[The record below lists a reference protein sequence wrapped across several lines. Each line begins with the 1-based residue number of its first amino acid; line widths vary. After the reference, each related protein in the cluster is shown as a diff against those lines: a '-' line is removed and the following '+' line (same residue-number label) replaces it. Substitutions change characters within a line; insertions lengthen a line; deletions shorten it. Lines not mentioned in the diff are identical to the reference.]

1 LKIQKKVVIIGGG
14 TAGLVIANKLQ
25 SNFDVV
31 IVEKS
36 KYKKYPIWYR
46 IPLLIGLLFKSEK
59 TKYISKREHILS
71 NGRRIPFFDSNL
83 LGGASIMN
91 GCVHVLGNERQWSSI
106 LKKFNS
112 NYEDL
117 LESYNNLYSLRV
129 KDKNKI
135 NLSEAFQNDISV
147 DFVKSLNKQGI
158 PCGDMNYSNEENCG
172 PIFNT
177 IKRYFRTSVLTL
189 IKEKKFKQCIN
200 ENVESLLVNNNQEV
214 IGVKTS
220 LRDIYSDYVILS
232 GGVVG
237 TCDFLLREKYKTT
250 NESNG
255 FLKNLDIGE
264 GVKDHTNLRVNVLTN
279 NNIGSLNEIS
289 NSLFK
294 KTALIFKHFSGQST
308 LMRGTGATTAVHLDL
323 DKDGVIDTRIQIV
336 QFSETGRAGSDGKLF
351 SSSEPGFSI
360 SITPINPESKG
371 VIELDGNNVNVDP
384 MYLSSEKDVALL
396 KLALTF
402 CLKLLNFDP
411 LSDNVLKIEGDDE
424 IINNPESYIAN
435 NVFSGYHLIGGTQ
448 NAINPDFSVKNT
460 KGLYVCDASIFDQY
474 AASNIHSSVVLIAD
488 IFAKKFST
496 DNSN

>member
-1 LKIQKKVVIIGGG
+1 MIKNKRKVLIVGGG
-14 TAGLVIANKLQ
+14 TAGLVIANYLQ
-25 SNFDVV
+25 DYFDVV
-31 IVEKS
+31 VIEKS
-36 KYKKYPIWYR
+36 KYKRYPIWYKV
-46 IPLLIGLLFKSEK
+46 PLFIGLLFKSKK
-59 TKYISKREHILS
+59 TKYISKRELVLS
-71 NGRRIPFFDSNL
+71 NGRKIPFFDSNL
-83 LGGASIMN
+83 LGGASVMN
-91 GCVHVLGNERQWSSI
+91 GCVHVLGSKIQWNSI
-106 LKKFNS
+106 LKKFDSSYN
-112 NYEDL
+112 DL
-117 LESYNNLYSLRV
+117 LKSYNNLYSLEV
-129 KDKNKI
+129 KDEYKI
-135 NLSEAFQNDISV
+135 SLSTACQNDV
-147 DFVKSLNKQGI
+147 DRAFIESLNGQGI
-158 PCGDMNYSNEENCG
+158 ACGDMNYSDKESCG

-177 IKRYFRTSVLTL
+177 IKKYFRTSVLTL

-200 ENVESLLVNNNQEV
+200 ENVESLLINNDQEV

-232 GGVVG
+232 GGVIG
-237 TCDFLLREKYKTT
+237 TCDFLLREKYKAT

-255 FLKNLDIGE
+255 FLTNLDIGE
-264 GVKDHTNLRVNVLTN
+264 GVKDHTNLRVNVLTK

-294 KTALIFKHFSGQST
+294 KTALIFKHFSGKPT
-308 LMRGTGATTAVHLDL
+308 LMRGTGATTAAHLDL
-323 DKDGVIDTRIQIV
+323 DKDGVVDTRIQIV

-371 VIELDGNNVNVDP
+371 VIELDGNNANVDP
-384 MYLSSEKDVALL
+384 MYLSSENDVALL

-402 CLKLLNFDP
+402 CLKLLNSDP
-411 LSDNVLKIEGDDE
+411 LSGNVLKIEDEDD
-424 IINNPESYIAN
+424 IVNNPESYIAN

-488 IFAKKFST
+488 IFAKKFLS
-496 DNSN
+496 SKF

>member
-1 LKIQKKVVIIGGG
+1 MLTLQKKVVIVGGG

-31 IVEKS
+31 VVEKS

-83 LGGASIMN
+83 LGGASVMN
-91 GCVHVLGNERQWSSI
+91 GCVHVLGNKMQWNAILQKFDSSY
-106 LKKFNS
+106 N
-112 NYEDL
+112 DL
-117 LESYNNLYSLRV
+117 LKSYDDLYSLQS
-129 KDKNKI
+129 DKYKI
-135 NLSEAFQNDISV
+135 NLSTACQNDV
-147 DFVKSLNKQGI
+147 DEALIKTLNEQGV
-158 PCGDMNYSNEENCG
+158 PYGDMNFSDKESCG

-200 ENVESLLVNNNQEV
+200 ENVESLLINNDQEV

-220 LRDIYSDYVILS
+220 LRDIYSDCVILS

-237 TCDFLLREKYKTT
+237 TCDFLLREKYKAT

-255 FLKNLDIGE
+255 FLTNLDIGE
-264 GVKDHTNLRVNVLTN
+264 GVKDHTNLRLNVLTN

-294 KTALIFKHFSGQST
+294 KTALIFKHFSGQPT
-308 LMRGTGATTAVHLDL
+308 LMRGTGATTAAHLDL
-323 DKDGVIDTRIQIV
+323 DKDGVVDTRIQIV
-336 QFSETGRAGSDGKLF
+336 KFYETGRAGSDGKLF

-371 VIELDGNNVNVDP
+371 SIKLDGSNANVDP

-402 CLKLLNFDP
+402 CLKLLDSDP
-411 LSDNVLKIEGDDE
+411 LSGNILKIEGEDE

-448 NAINPDFSVKNT
+448 NAINSDFSVKNT

-474 AASNIHSSVVLIAD
+474 ASSNIHSSVVLIAD
-488 IFAKKFST
+488 IFAKKFLS
-496 DNSN
+496 SKF

>member
-1 LKIQKKVVIIGGG
+1 MIKDKRKVVIIGGG

-31 IVEKS
+31 VVEKS

-83 LGGASIMN
+83 LGGASVMN
-91 GCVHVLGNERQWSSI
+91 GCVHVLGNKRQWISI
-106 LKKFNS
+106 LEKFNS

-117 LESYNNLYSLRV
+117 LESYSDLYSLKT
-129 KDKNKI
+129 KDTHKI
-135 NLSEAFQNDISV
+135 NLSTACQNDV
-147 DFVKSLNKQGI
+147 DRAFIKTLNEQRI
-158 PCGDMNYSNEENCG
+158 PCGDMNYSDKESCG

-189 IKEKKFKQCIN
+189 IKKRGFKQCIN
-200 ENVESLLVNNNQEV
+200 ENVESLLINNDQEV

-237 TCDFLLREKYKTT
+237 TCDFLLREKYKAT

-255 FLKNLDIGE
+255 FLANLDIGE
-264 GVKDHTNLRVNVLTN
+264 GVKDHTNLRVNVLTK

-294 KTALIFKHFSGQST
+294 KTALIFKHFSGQPT
-308 LMRGTGATTAVHLDL
+308 LMKGTGATTAAHLDL

-360 SITPINPESKG
+360 SITPINPESRG

-396 KLALTF
+396 KSALTF
-402 CLKLLNFDP
+402 CLKL
-411 LSDNVLKIEGDDE
+411 
-424 IINNPESYIAN
+424 
-435 NVFSGYHLIGGTQ
+435 
-448 NAINPDFSVKNT
+448 
-460 KGLYVCDASIFDQY
+460 
-474 AASNIHSSVVLIAD
+474 
-488 IFAKKFST
+488 
-496 DNSN
+496 